1 MLLYLFGVLV
11 MMLAECSVLM
21 DDIEAQGRG
30 NRHSFNSGASSRVQ
44 PWGPVKKKV
53 IGALCRARLQS
64 GLSGLC
70 VRGPEQKHDEC
81 EGWGVYPTRSM
92 DVRSEGGCS
101 KRACSG
107 AD

>member
-1 MLLYLFGVLV
+1 
-11 MMLAECSVLM
+11 M

-30 NRHSFNSGASSRVQ
+30 SRHSFNSGASSRVQ

-53 IGALCRARLQS
+53 IGAVYRARLQP

-70 VRGPEQKHDEC
+70 VRGPEKKHDEC

-92 DVRSEGGCS
+92 EVRAKGRGAA
-101 KRACSG
+101 RAACSG